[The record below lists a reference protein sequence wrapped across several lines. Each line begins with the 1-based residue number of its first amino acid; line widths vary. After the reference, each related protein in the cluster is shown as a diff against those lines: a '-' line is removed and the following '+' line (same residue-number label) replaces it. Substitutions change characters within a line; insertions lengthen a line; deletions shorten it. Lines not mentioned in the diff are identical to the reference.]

1 MPVVVVATLTAKPES
16 VDTVRDILTRA
27 VDDVHREPGCQLYA
41 LHETGE
47 TFIFVEQWADAEALK
62 AHSGAPRLPP
72 CLPRPAST
80 WSGAGHQTAA
90 AGSRRRPEQ
99 RAAAPV
105 IDRPLEGKVA
115 FITGAA
121 RGLGRAHAVRL
132 AADGANIIAVDI
144 CEQIASVP
152 YPLSTADD
160 LAATVE
166 LVEDAGGG
174 IVARQGDVRDRA
186 SLSVALQAG
195 LDEFGRLDIVVANA
209 GIAMM
214 QAGDDGWRDVI
225 DVNLTGVFHTVQ
237 VAIPTLIEQGT
248 GGSIVLI
255 SSAAGLVGIGSS
267 DPGSLGYAAAK
278 HGVVGLMRAYA
289 NHLAPQNIRVNSVH
303 PCGVDTPMINNE
315 FFQQWLTTADMDAP
329 HNLGNALPVELVQ
342 PTDIAN
348 AVAWLASEEARY
360 VTGVTLPVDAG
371 FVNKR

>member
-1 MPVVVVATLTAKPES
+1 M
-16 VDTVRDILTRA
+16 
-27 VDDVHREPGCQLYA
+27 
-41 LHETGE
+41 
-47 TFIFVEQWADAEALK
+47 
-62 AHSGAPRLPP
+62 
-72 CLPRPAST
+72 
-80 WSGAGHQTAA
+80 
-90 AGSRRRPEQ
+90 
-99 RAAAPV
+99 

-195 LDEFGRLDIVVANA
+195 LEFAIAHHCRSHCRRALTEFGRLDIVVANA